1 MAEIIRRCPDCGLDR
16 PFQQHQG
23 AADWCADADDRY
35 SPDWPSADRHCP
47 EWYCPEWYCPEW
59 YCVACGAALL
69 IGDIPIVIEPVSS
82 ASRRDRVA

>member
-1 MAEIIRRCPDCGLDR
+1 MTEIIRRCPDCGLDR

-23 AADWCADADDRY
+23 VADWCADADDRY
-35 SPDWPSADRHCP
+35 SPDWPSADRH
-47 EWYCPEWYCPEW
+47 CPEW